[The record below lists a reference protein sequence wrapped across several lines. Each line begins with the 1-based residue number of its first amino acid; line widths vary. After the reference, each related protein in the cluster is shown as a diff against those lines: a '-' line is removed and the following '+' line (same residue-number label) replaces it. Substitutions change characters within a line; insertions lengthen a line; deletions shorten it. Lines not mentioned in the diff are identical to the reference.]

1 LPQRSSGFGHALL
14 LSLGGSIGGARWRS
28 DPSDGENAR
37 VSAIL
42 EALYRGDGDAAR
54 EAAAGAELDV
64 LEAAALG
71 DADRVRE
78 LVSADRELVALRSPD
93 GFTALHYAAFFG
105 TADAARVLLE
115 HGADPGAVAQNE
127 MRVEPLHSAAAVD
140 ANETARLLL
149 DAGADP
155 NAEQQGGFRPIDA
168 AVQNGNDEL
177 YALLLERGAEP
188 PAPSE

>member
-1 LPQRSSGFGHALL
+1 M
-14 LSLGGSIGGARWRS
+14 
-28 DPSDGENAR
+28 
-37 VSAIL
+37 SAIL
-42 EALYRGDGDAAR
+42 GALYRGDRDAAG

-93 GFTALHYAAFFG
+93 GFTALHYATFFG

-115 HGADPGAVAQNE
+115 HGADPGAVAEND
-127 MRVEPLHSAAAVD
+127 MRVQPLHSAAAVD

-155 NAEQQGGFRPIDA
+155 NAVQEGGFRPIDA

>member
-1 LPQRSSGFGHALL
+1 MRASPFVGRT
-14 LSLGGSIGGARWRS
+14 IGGARRRAH
-28 DPSDGENAR
+28 PSDGDNAS
-37 VSAIL
+37 VSGIL
-42 EALYRGDGDAAR
+42 DALYRGDRDEAAR
-54 EAAAGAELDV
+54 LGADAELDV

-71 DADRVRE
+71 EASRVQELLAADAE
-78 LVSADRELVALRSPD
+78 LTALRSSD

-105 TADAARVLLE
+105 TPETAAALLDA
-115 HGADPGAVAQNE
+115 GADPGAVAQNE
-127 MRVEPLHSAAAVD
+127 MQVQPLHSAAAVD

-155 NAEQQGGFRPIDA
+155 NAEQQGGFKPIDA

-177 YALLLERGAEP
+177 YALLVERGAVE